1 VFRLTKINRGLRLQA
16 CHHSKDKPGDCVF
29 RPVTIATRRRMIKMK
44 AFITVIGEDKIG
56 IIQGVTT
63 VLRDSNVNVIDISQT
78 LQQNFFTMIM
88 LTDLDKMKIDF
99 KELKNKL
106 ENLGKELEL
115 TIKIQHEDIFNSMH
129 KI

>member
-1 VFRLTKINRGLRLQA
+1 MR
-16 CHHSKDKPGDCVF
+16 
-29 RPVTIATRRRMIKMK
+29 

-63 VLRDSNVNVIDISQT
+63 VLKDSNVNVLDINQT

-88 LTDLDKMKIDF
+88 LTDLEKMQIDF

-106 ENLGKELEL
+106 EDLGKNLQL

>member
-1 VFRLTKINRGLRLQA
+1 MR
-16 CHHSKDKPGDCVF
+16 S
-29 RPVTIATRRRMIKMK
+29 
-44 AFITVIGEDKIG
+44 FITVIVEDKIG

-63 VLRDSNVNVIDISQT
+63 VLKDSNVNVLDINQT

-88 LTDLDKMKIDF
+88 LTDLEKMQIDF

-106 ENLGKELEL
+106 EDLGKNLQL